1 MIFLKQSLKVY
12 ISRNAIHQVSYPIE
26 KKNDSNSTIASYTE
40 NRVLRLHK
48 NIKLETELSEYID
61 QKFEELRLEM
71 ETFMETIENK
81 FESKLMNKLK
91 SI

>member
-12 ISRNAIHQVSYPIE
+12 ISRNAIHQVSYPIG
-26 KKNDSNSTIASYTE
+26 KKNDSSSTIASYTE

-48 NIKLETELSEYID
+48 NIKLETELIEYID